1 MNFLAC
7 NFGWHKDGDLLPSQY
22 LCVEYTQYQINLLNT
37 TPRDVQLGATIDQCS
52 GASAKKVIAKRR
64 VDFVTGNVNSYAWVL
79 ISLAQLDKIKTYNQL
94 SAYIVELQRERDKEK
109 ETSCVQ
115 KKKQD
120 EEKKKSSKEKE
131 HKDKDVHDRILP
143 LCQEHVTK
151 GLKHRL
157 SLNVK
162 NGSTTS
168 ETVKPNKMQLLKHVF
183 NHPEAKTSLKK
194 AWSDELLT
202 ALISSP
208 EGVIHA
214 NALDASLNSNTDNT
228 GTAVNGVVGDY
239 ADVMNFELLNIEV

>member
-1 MNFLAC
+1 M
-7 NFGWHKDGDLLPSQY
+7 
-22 LCVEYTQYQINLLNT
+22 E
-37 TPRDVQLGATIDQCS
+37 
-52 GASAKKVIAKRR
+52 
-64 VDFVTGNVNSYAWVL
+64 
-79 ISLAQLDKIKTYNQL
+79 
-94 SAYIVELQRERDKEK
+94 
-109 ETSCVQ
+109 

-120 EEKKKSSKEKE
+120 VDKKQHVKEKE
-131 HKDKDVHDRILP
+131 RDTNDVHDRLLP
-143 LCQEHVTK
+143 LRQEHVAK
-151 GLKHRL
+151 GLQHVL

-194 AWSDELLT
+194 AWADELLT
-202 ALISSP
+202 ALLSSP